1 MLTFYALARIILALS
16 TMEKNK
22 QQRMD
27 EFQHKT
33 FVLMF
38 RVLLIFG
45 IPAIAAYFVGD
56 WLDTSYDMRPYGSL
70 AALAVS
76 FIISWALVFR
86 MYFALERERKQ
97 IESMEDTTDTS
108 ESNE

>member
-1 MLTFYALARIILALS
+1 MN
-16 TMEKNK
+16 KNK

-38 RVLLIFG
+38 RVLLMFG
-45 IPAIAAYFVGD
+45 IPAILGYFVGD
-56 WLDTSYDMRPYGSL
+56 WLDQTYDIRPYGSL
-70 AALAVS
+70 AALAVT
-76 FIISWALVFR
+76 FLLSWVLVFR

-97 IESMEDTTDTS
+97 IEAMEDMTDTTD

>member
-1 MLTFYALARIILALS
+1 
-16 TMEKNK
+16 MEKSK

-45 IPAIAAYFVGD
+45 IPAIVGYFVGD
-56 WLDTSYDMRPYGSL
+56 WLDATYDIRPYGSL
-70 AALAVS
+70 AALAVT
-76 FIISWALVFR
+76 FITSWALVFR
-86 MYFALERERKQ
+86 MYMSLERERKH
-97 IESMEDTTDTS
+97 IESLEEDTL
-108 ESNE
+108 E